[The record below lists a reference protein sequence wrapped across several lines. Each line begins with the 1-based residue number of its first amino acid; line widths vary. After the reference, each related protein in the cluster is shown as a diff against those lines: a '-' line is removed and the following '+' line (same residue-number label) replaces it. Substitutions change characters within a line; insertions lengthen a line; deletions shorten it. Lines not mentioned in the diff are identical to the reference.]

1 MYTCQ
6 ECEQQINTANDVCP
20 YCGADQRGSSSGSI
34 SGLAGAAEKSGAKRI
49 IITCGILLV
58 ILAAVGLFAV
68 PWHMGGSKVESESR
82 ARDAIEAIQE
92 TLASYESSEATF
104 PSSLES
110 LGDTARIAAQKAQL
124 GHYTLQYTPGKPEAD
139 GRVKSYTLIA
149 RPGNFGFL
157 NFYAD
162 ETGILRATVEDRAA
176 TVQDP
181 PVKPNL

>member
-20 YCGADQRGSSSGSI
+20 YCGADQRGSSGGSV
-34 SGLAGAAEKSGAKRI
+34 GEFAAPAKKSGAKRI

-58 ILAAVGLFAV
+58 ILAAVGWFAV
-68 PWHMGGSKVESESR
+68 PWHMGGSKAESEAR
-82 ARDAIEAIQE
+82 ARDAIKTIQE
-92 TLASYESSEATF
+92 TLAAYESSEATF

-110 LGDTARIAAQKAQL
+110 LGDTARVAAQKAQL
-124 GHYTLQYTPGKPEAD
+124 GHYTLQYTPGKPDAD

-157 NFYAD
+157 SFYSD

-181 PVKPNL
+181 PAEPNL